1 MRGSLSLIAL
11 AFLLCL
17 QAAPVHADQE
27 QLMDQALQAADK
39 VQNYY
44 LELNKVLWQE
54 RNDLDHMPA
63 PLDVDASNIGPGP
76 IAYVERAF
84 QGTDLARKVFLRD
97 TWLAEAQDLNSKLE
111 KAEAALRARRAQ
123 LAGKTRDVATVDEN
137 GDSHFSFSDPALARI
152 DAEIARLQERIEG
165 LARSEQDVLERV
177 AVGSSV
183 IQTQKRKARAFTQH
197 PFNGVWD
204 TTWGRLNLKI
214 DGQGVAQG
222 TYSYKTKSGRTVKGT
237 IQGRLEGDVLK
248 VSRWTETLPDEFAA
262 GTGTMTLKPGG
273 KRFVGEYQ
281 TTEGKTG
288 NGQWSGDKVK

>member
-1 MRGSLSLIAL
+1 MRGSLSRIAL
-11 AFLLCL
+11 VFLLCL
-17 QAAPVHADQE
+17 QAAAVHADPE
-27 QLMDQALQAADK
+27 QLMDQALQVADK
-39 VQNYY
+39 VQKYY
-44 LELNKVLWQE
+44 RELDKVLWQE

-76 IAYVERAF
+76 IAYVTQSF

-97 TWLAEAQDLNSKLE
+97 TWLAEARDLNTKLD
-111 KAEAALRARRAQ
+111 KAEADLRARRAQ

-152 DAEIARLQERIEG
+152 DSEIALLQERIQE
-165 LARSEQDVLERV
+165 LARNEQDLLDRV

-183 IQTQKRKARAFTQH
+183 IQTEKRKARAFTQH

-204 TTWGRLNLKI
+204 TTWGRLNLKV
-214 DGQGVAQG
+214 DAEGVAQG
-222 TYSYKTKSGRTVKGT
+222 TYSYKTKSGRTVRGT
-237 IQGRLEGDVLK
+237 IQGRLKGDVLK

-262 GTGTMTLKPGG
+262 GTGTMTLQPGG
-273 KRFVGEYQ
+273 KRFVGQYE

-288 NGQWSGDKVK
+288 SGQWSGDKVK